1 MDNVECMNLIV
12 YNIFIV
18 FFFIE
23 LILNL
28 LEGIIVGLLD
38 EENFF
43 EWEVYIMYVYIYV
56 FNF

>member
-43 EWEVYIMYVYIYV
+43 EWEVYIMYV
-56 FNF
+56 